1 MNNHRVSEALRTR
14 EPAPRFWIEA
24 FLASVTA
31 ILALVTLVWRDWIEL
46 VFRVDPDHRNGL
58 TEYMIVAA
66 LLVGTII
73 SAGFARTE
81 WRRTPTRPQ
90 QQ

>member
-1 MNNHRVSEALRTR
+1 MNNYRVFEALRRR
-14 EPAPRFWIEA
+14 EPAPRFWIEVL
-24 FLASVTA
+24 LASITA

-46 VFRVDPDHRNGL
+46 VFHVDPDHRNGA
-58 TEYMIVAA
+58 TEYLIVAA
-66 LLVGTII
+66 LLVGTTIFA
-73 SAGFARTE
+73 SFARTE